1 MLADWVVGMLLED
14 FGITENDV
22 VTMKQ
27 VNDACNRENHFNG
40 GIISS
45 VSLALLKKKQI
56 SVFHNSWNRTIFGN
70 GKCTNES

>member
-1 MLADWVVGMLLED
+1 MLAVLVVGMLLED

-22 VTMKQ
+22 VKMKH

-45 VSLALLKKKQI
+45 DCESSSAEEE
-56 SVFHNSWNRTIFGN
+56 TIF
-70 GKCTNES
+70 SLP

>member
-1 MLADWVVGMLLED
+1 MLLED

-22 VTMKQ
+22 VKMKH

-45 VSLALLKKKQI
+45 DCESSSAEEE
-56 SVFHNSWNRTIFGN
+56 TIFRLSR
-70 GKCTNES
+70 KITSILDSA

>member
-1 MLADWVVGMLLED
+1 MLAVWVVGMLLED

-22 VTMKQ
+22 VKMKH

-45 VSLALLKKKQI
+45 DCESSSAEEETNFRLSSLL
-56 SVFHNSWNRTIFGN
+56 
-70 GKCTNES
+70 E

>member
-22 VTMKQ
+22 VKMKH

-45 VSLALLKKKQI
+45 DCESSSAEEE
-56 SVFHNSWNRTIFGN
+56 TIF
-70 GKCTNES
+70 SLP

>member
-1 MLADWVVGMLLED
+1 MLADWVVGMLLKD

-22 VTMKQ
+22 VKMKH

-45 VSLALLKKKQI
+45 DCESSSVEEETNFSLSSLL
-56 SVFHNSWNRTIFGN
+56 
-70 GKCTNES
+70 E

>member
-1 MLADWVVGMLLED
+1 MLADWVVGMLLKD

-22 VTMKQ
+22 VKMKH

-45 VSLALLKKKQI
+45 DCESSSAEEETNFSLSSLL
-56 SVFHNSWNRTIFGN
+56 
-70 GKCTNES
+70 E

>member
-22 VTMKQ
+22 VKMKH

-45 VSLALLKKKQI
+45 NCESSSAEEETNFSI
-56 SVFHNSWNRTIFGN
+56 S
-70 GKCTNES
+70 

>member
-22 VTMKQ
+22 VKMKH
-27 VNDACNRENHFNG
+27 VNEACNRENHFNG

-45 VSLALLKKKQI
+45 DCESSSAEEE
-56 SVFHNSWNRTIFGN
+56 TIFSLSR
-70 GKCTNES
+70 KITSILDSA

>member
-1 MLADWVVGMLLED
+1 MLLED

-22 VTMKQ
+22 VKMKH

-45 VSLALLKKKQI
+45 DCESSSAEEE
-56 SVFHNSWNRTIFGN
+56 TIF
-70 GKCTNES
+70 SLP

>member
-1 MLADWVVGMLLED
+1 MLAVWVVGMLLED

-22 VTMKQ
+22 VKMKH

-45 VSLALLKKKQI
+45 DCDSSSVEEETNFSLSSLL
-56 SVFHNSWNRTIFGN
+56 
-70 GKCTNES
+70 E